1 MKTLKALSFLT
12 TLFSILISY
21 AQHVDWIHAPK
32 NPIPRGSS
40 LQYQNLK
47 GTVFQESISDY
58 YTKDGQWFPYNAEFE
73 IRRDNQGR
81 VVYFKDRYS
90 SYQYVYDN
98 KGKLLEEKQDNNPY
112 RVFEY
117 DSKNRVVKTTYTN
130 PKSRISTITYSYTQ
144 DGAKCTVNEIRT
156 NKDGEIIVR
165 EIRYENGL
173 EVYTHT
179 QGFPATIYTYEYDA
193 QGNWIVRTILDAETK
208 QPIRNK
214 FNGKVALPFTRSII
228 YHNEYE
234 KGLQALT
241 VQMTDLTNGAV
252 ANAPLVPIVFIN
264 GKEFKKML
272 FSRFI
277 NDFVFYDP
285 LSKTYYIARNAYL
298 GTYKKNQ
305 KIPVEILSTGA
316 ENVLLFNGL
325 KVKALER
332 GDEGELKN
340 WNFINYIK
348 GLGAFIG
355 KNKTANKAY
364 AFLNMPTVTNE
375 KVVAVPGT
383 AINDLWYIPAE
394 DKKNVYLFENG
405 EYVRGKYAMV
415 GTLGNTTSLNL
426 VVSVDG
432 ATTYVFPEYDK
443 ALEKHIYKARL
454 FNPSTDVLK
463 SNTANNNSTTS
474 QNKSSTA
481 SCIAGNCA
489 DGYGTY
495 TYESGAKVEGFFK
508 NGKLNGYGEFIYAN
522 GDTYNGNYLEGQ
534 LDGYGIYHWKQKNLL
549 YYGHW
554 KDTKQHG
561 YGYFVKNGETVEA
574 GIYNEGKLITNL
586 LTDFSNG
593 KSSGNCLGNCTNGYG
608 SITYDQGDV
617 YEGLFKNGKPYKA
630 GTYMWTNGNSYMGD
644 WDESGKINYTGQFFT
659 DTYVYKGAFAHNGF
673 ITGLGVKLDKK
684 TNTKSYGEFKSGK
697 LVVDYANSHTSAATT
712 TNNSSASKQAEKAM
726 ITAANS
732 LISLYY
738 KSNSE
743 FKKIVVKQHNNIT
756 QTMSIDKLNKLH
768 ALFIKH
774 LFQLDKVVA
783 HRYLLYLPNP
793 YSNANTGKILTELSN
808 EERTFMR
815 EESKRY
821 SSQYKL
827 KEQYVPK
834 N

>member
-1 MKTLKALSFLT
+1 MKNFNTKLSLLLLVITLT
-12 TLFSILISY
+12 TYSGF

-47 GTVFQESISDY
+47 GAVFQESISDY

-90 SYQYVYDN
+90 TYQYVYDN
-98 KGKLLEEKQDNNPY
+98 KGKLLEEKQDNSPY

-130 PKSRISTITYSYTQ
+130 PKNNISTITYSYTQ
-144 DGAKCTVNEIRT
+144 DGTKCTVNEIRT
-156 NKDGEIIVR
+156 HKDGEIVVR
-165 EIRYENGL
+165 EIRYKNGL
-173 EVYTHT
+173 EVYAHT

-208 QPIRNK
+208 QPLRNK
-214 FNGKVALPFTRSII
+214 FDGKVAPPSTRSII

-252 ANAPLVPIVFIN
+252 ANARLVPIVFIN

-298 GTYKKNQ
+298 GTYKKDQ

-332 GDEGELKN
+332 GDEGELKD

-355 KNKTANKAY
+355 TNKTANKAY

-383 AINDLWYIPAE
+383 AINDLWYMPAE

-443 ALEKHIYKARL
+443 ALEKHVYKARL

-463 SNTANNNSTTS
+463 STTTTNSTPTTS
-474 QNKSSTA
+474 NTTSTTTA
-481 SCIAGNCA
+481 SN
-489 DGYGTY
+489 T
-495 TYESGAKVEGFFK
+495 T
-508 NGKLNGYGEFIYAN
+508 N
-522 GDTYNGNYLEGQ
+522 DT
-534 LDGYGIYHWKQKNLL
+534 
-549 YYGHW
+549 
-554 KDTKQHG
+554 
-561 YGYFVKNGETVEA
+561 
-574 GIYNEGKLITNL
+574 
-586 LTDFSNG
+586 S
-593 KSSGNCLGNCTNGYG
+593 
-608 SITYDQGDV
+608 
-617 YEGLFKNGKPYKA
+617 
-630 GTYMWTNGNSYMGD
+630 
-644 WDESGKINYTGQFFT
+644 
-659 DTYVYKGAFAHNGF
+659 
-673 ITGLGVKLDKK
+673 K
-684 TNTKSYGEFKSGK
+684 TNTTKITYPKKDYSNYGLTSFAQGYLEAYS
-697 LVVDYANSHTSAATT
+697 VDPSAAAQHITDLGVVLKNHYPEGT
-712 TNNSSASKQAEKAM
+712 KLFPKFLAVLEEIYYVDNFIAYETLINTNKSLFDYCM
-726 ITAANS
+726 ANMKNP
-732 LISLYY
+732 I
-738 KSNSE
+738 
-743 FKKIVVKQHNNIT
+743 KQHLVRIAK
-756 QTMSIDKLNKLH
+756 M
-768 ALFIKH
+768 
-774 LFQLDKVVA
+774 
-783 HRYLLYLPNP
+783 
-793 YSNANTGKILTELSN
+793 
-808 EERTFMR
+808 
-815 EESKRY
+815 
-821 SSQYKL
+821 KL
-827 KEQYVPK
+827 KQ
-834 N
+834 NN